1 MEGWNPRADKY
12 CNTDK
17 TWKHWKE
24 NKPDIKGQTPY
35 NFTCMRY
42 LEKANS

>member
-1 MEGWNPRADKY
+1 MSHKDERRADKY

-17 TWKHWKE
+17 TWKHWGKW

-42 LEKANS
+42 LE